1 LLPIA
6 LGMGGTLYAA
16 LAVGFGLAFLAGAA
30 YGLQSSADDRWARS
44 LFFASMPH
52 LVVLFVG
59 LAL

>member
-1 LLPIA
+1 VW

-16 LAVGFGLAFLAGAA
+16 IAVGFGLPFVLGAA
-30 YGLQSSADDRWARS
+30 YGLRSSADDDWARS
-44 LFFASMPH
+44 LFFASMPL